1 MNFLRELLKKE
12 ITKEISALMFIIIF
26 VYALK
31 NIINLFLLTFL
42 FTYLI
47 YSLEK
52 VIIVNLKKYIK
63 LKEIFVTAILYSAI
77 FVFLTYFIYKYVPII
92 INQSITIMNGL
103 IGEKSQSNIN
113 KIEKYLYPLLGKIDI
128 RSYVKNEVS
137 TIFQLVANIG
147 KWGMNIILALI
158 LSLFFMTERIAI
170 RKFLCKFKTSRIS
183 VIYKYAVVFG
193 KEFLN
198 SFGKI
203 IQAQILIAVTNSMLS
218 LIALSIM
225 DFPQIIALTFM
236 IFIFSL
242 IPMVGSIISLIPLS
256 IIAFNVGGVVKVMY
270 ILSMVMLL
278 YAVESY
284 VLTPQFM
291 STKTQ
296 IPVFFIFIVLILSQY
311 FIGIWGLLIGIPLFM
326 FILRMIGINLN
337 EN

>member
-1 MNFLRELLKKE
+1 VNFLRELLKKE
-12 ITKEISALMFIIIF
+12 MTKEISAFVFIIIF

-52 VIIVNLKKYIK
+52 VIIVNLRKYIK
-63 LKEIFVTAILYSAI
+63 LKEIFITVILYSAI
-77 FVFLTYFIYKYVPII
+77 FVFLTYFVCKYVPII

-113 KIEKYLYPLLGKIDI
+113 KLEQYLYPLLGRIDI

-137 TIFQLVANIG
+137 TIFQLIANIG

-170 RKFLCKFKTSRIS
+170 RKFLYKFKTSRIS
-183 VIYKYAVVFG
+183 VIYKYVAVFG
-193 KEFLN
+193 REFLN

-203 IQAQILIAVTNSMLS
+203 IQAQILVAGTNTMLS

-242 IPMVGSIISLIPLS
+242 IPIVGSIISLIPLS

-270 ILSMVMLL
+270 VLSMGVLL

-296 IPVFFIFIVLILSQY
+296 IPVFFIFIILIVSQY
-311 FIGIWGLLIGIPLFM
+311 FIGVWGLLIGIPLFM

-337 EN
+337 KK